1 MNMNNNSEDY
11 DDMDNERSFNK
22 RYTHLEVL
30 ILEVCK
36 ICNTHNFDRLFRS
49 RC

>member
-22 RYTHLEVL
+22 SYTH
-30 ILEVCK
+30 I
-36 ICNTHNFDRLFRS
+36 
-49 RC
+49 RCPHIRGV

>member
-22 RYTHLEVL
+22 S